1 MAQDGAEESDE
12 RRPTVGDLVI
22 RWGLI
27 AGGIAAIIGLG
38 VLVWDLLH
46 PDPPTKLD
54 ARFEQVAIE
63 SGVTFGDFKGQLMV
77 AANGVPELALAALQV
92 DETAT
97 PATTGSPTT
106 TVTETATATSSA
118 SVSPTATGT
127 ATIDPAAR
135 GVQVQRSEEP
145 GEIILTPSNAA
156 RGRPSAV
163 ALPSGCQFTEER
175 ATIVCDGQLSLTW
188 ATHSRSAQPDEEEAV
203 VSARRF
209 IRVLRDTRLR
219 TIVRHGKR
227 FTEPLGIAVTIEAVI
242 EGYRGKRVDVHWSLH
257 RAGSGR
263 PSPRAWLAD
272 RRVLRRTLEANSQRI
287 SADFWVP
294 LPRSHARSFIR
305 VGIYDQQRR
314 RVTYKDTKRFK

>member
-46 PDPPTKLD
+46 PDPPAKLD

-63 SGVTFGDFKGQLMV
+63 SGVTFGDFKGQLEV
-77 AANGVPELALAALQV
+77 ASTRVPRLALAALQV

-97 PATTGSPTT
+97 PST
-106 TVTETATATSSA
+106 TVSPTATATGTA
-118 SVSPTATGT
+118 TATVSPTPTGT

-135 GVQVQRSEEP
+135 GVQVEPSDEP
-145 GEIILTPSNAA
+145 GEIMLRPVDAA

-163 ALPSGCQFTEER
+163 ALPSGCRFAEER
-175 ATIVCDGQLSLTW
+175 DKIVCDGQLSLTW
-188 ATHSRSAQPDEEEAV
+188 ATKPRSAQPDEEEAV

-219 TIVRHGKR
+219 TIVRGGR
-227 FTEPLGIAVTIEAVI
+227 RVTEPLGIAVTVEAVV

-257 RAGSGR
+257 RASSGR
-263 PSPRAWLAD
+263 ASTRAWLAN
-272 RRVLRRTLEANSQRI
+272 RRVLRRTLEADSQRI

-305 VGIYDQQRR
+305 VGIYDQQGS
-314 RVTYKDTKRFK
+314 RVTYRDTKRFK

>member
-1 MAQDGAEESDE
+1 MAQDGAEESDQ
-12 RRPTVGDLVI
+12 RQPTVGDLVI

-27 AGGIAAIIGLG
+27 AGGIATIVGLG
-38 VLVWDLLH
+38 VLVWDLVH
-46 PDPPTKLD
+46 PDPPPKLD

-63 SGVTFGDFKGQLMV
+63 SGVTFGDFKGQLQV
-77 AANGVPELALAALQV
+77 AATRVPELELAALQV

-97 PATTGSPTT
+97 PSTTRSPTT
-106 TVTETATATSSA
+106 TATATATSSA
-118 SVSPTATGT
+118 TVSPTATGT

-135 GVQVQRSEEP
+135 GVQVEPSDAP
-145 GEIILTPSNAA
+145 GEIMLTPVNAA

-163 ALPSGCQFTEER
+163 ALPSGCRFAEESEK
-175 ATIVCDGQLSLTW
+175 IVCDGQLSLTW
-188 ATHSRSAQPDEEEAV
+188 ATQNRSAQPDEEEAV

-219 TIVRHGKR
+219 TIVRRGKR
-227 FTEPLGIAVTIEAVI
+227 FTEPLGIAVTVDAVV
-242 EGYRGKRVDVHWSLH
+242 EGYRGKRVDVRWSLH
-257 RAGSGR
+257 RGSSGR
-263 PSPRAWLAD
+263 TSTRAWLAN

-305 VGIYDQQRR
+305 IGIYDSQGRR
-314 RVTYKDTKRFK
+314 LTYRDTRHFK